1 MINENYRLQLLSHPN
16 IFETREDAIE
26 YITDNFKGK
35 ALFSEPALF
44 FYGTAREPKMILA
57 VGATTDPTKPRLCLI
72 DDEELREKI
81 NEVKDTV
88 DGISDTTE
96 SVAAD
101 LMNTIEVLGLTY
113 DDNKMTN
120 KVSYDPDSRDEL
132 IRDAQTVCE
141 AISIISQYVQE
152 KFSETELSV
161 EDTDSTALTLEN
173 SNGLTLKSDVKI
185 STNGDDDSVDFNDNI
200 IGIKSDGIYA
210 AVNLEYDPETNKL
223 TFTTSGVNASGRFKN
238 DAKKVVIDLGA
249 HSIYE
254 ADNDGHNVE
263 LTFVQGGN
271 NPSKVSADVRISNA
285 QNNILVSQDN
295 KLYVNG
301 DASNIKFNNTNVE
314 NALNTLNDAVA
325 NIDDNLE
332 FDGADTDT
340 ASLTV
345 VKRQNGGWTLSSD
358 VKLSEDRSVIVSEGG
373 LSANIDIDVNAT
385 TNKLIF
391 TIGDTTKELEL
402 PGVTFIDRIEYDT
415 DNKQIKIYVNGQT
428 EPITIPLENILETWV
443 INNPASSPVVMHR
456 EEVSATGNPDVVY
469 ATLKVRSTNNLL
481 QVNSQNGELYVDS
494 NELDERFDIEATAR
508 QNTDNALSQRI
519 DTLSGEVGSIDTA
532 VNSML
537 DDITDIERNITTMS
551 TTLSNTVTGLQSE
564 ISTRNGQYEE
574 ISENIADLNDDIQD
588 INTSL
593 THKIENVALTK
604 NTDRLYTITVDGSSI
619 GTIEIPEDKYLE
631 SVTYDSVSHKLRF
644 IFHTESGTATTDIDL
659 SDIVSTYTAGN
670 GLNLNGNEFSI
681 KLHED
686 TEAYLQLSANG
697 LRLTGIDNALSQ
709 KANTDDVYTK
719 TQSDEKF
726 ATLVQFSNLEDTV
739 GQVDAKADTKANA
752 SDVYTKTAADEKFAT
767 ITSLGDYATTA
778 QLSTLEGTVDDLS
791 DTVGTKANTNDV
803 YTKTAADEKFIAQT
817 QVTDSDTVDMTF
829 SNSELKADVKLA
841 SGTNLLFVGV
851 DGLKS
856 YVNLVFDSEHK
867 TLTLDRG
874 GENEPVE
881 VDLSSLLDNSV
892 AGVQRAFYDSST
904 NEIVVEYI
912 VNGVPGVREVR
923 VPVQV
928 ASVDVENPLNS
939 PVVLTMTGNQEK
951 LLSADMNLSSNAR
964 NGIVKDGNSLYM
976 SKHADD
982 LTAHWGT
989 NQNEVLQT
997 VIDNLKTT
1005 VDNLNASLTTLT
1017 STVNT
1022 LISRVEQLEAQSGD
1036 LSAIE
1041 ARLDAVE
1048 KFHENFIDF
1057 SDVDGDGTPDYFDG
1071 PGE

>member
-161 EDTDSTALTLEN
+161 EDTDSIALTLEN
-173 SNGLTLKSDVKI
+173 SNGQTLKSDVKI

-223 TFTTSGVNASGRFKN
+223 TFTASGVNASGRFKN
-238 DAKKVVIDLGA
+238 DARKVVIDLGA

-325 NIDDNLE
+325 NIDDTLV
-332 FDGADTDT
+332 FDGADTET

-373 LSANIDIDVNAT
+373 LSANIDIDVNAA

-391 TIGDTTKELEL
+391 TIGDTTKEMEL

-415 DNKQIKIYVNGQT
+415 DNRQIKIYVNGQT

-443 INNPASSPVVMHR
+443 INNPVSSPVVMHR

-469 ATLKVRSTNNLL
+469 ATLKVRQTNNLL

-494 NELDERFDIEATAR
+494 NDLNERFDIEATAR
-508 QNTDNALSQRI
+508 QNTDNALSERI
-519 DTLSGEVGSIDTA
+519 DTLSTQMGSMDSEVS
-532 VNSML
+532 SL
-537 DDITDIERNITTMS
+537 SDDISEIQRNVSTMS

-564 ISTRNGQYEE
+564 ISTRSEQYDEV
-574 ISENIADLNDDIQD
+574 SENIADLNDDVQD
-588 INTSL
+588 INTALSR
-593 THKIENVALTK
+593 KIENVALTK

-631 SVTYDSVSHKLRF
+631 SVSYDSVSHKLRF
-644 IFHTESGTATTDIDL
+644 IFHTESGTTTTEIDL
-659 SDIVSTYTAGN
+659 SDIVSEYTAGN

-686 TEAYLQLSANG
+686 TETYLQLSANG

-709 KANTDDVYTK
+709 KANASEVYTK

-726 ATLVQFSNLEDTV
+726 ATLVQFSNLEDSID
-739 GQVDAKADTKANA
+739 QVDAKADTKANA
-752 SDVYTKTAADEKFAT
+752 SDVYTKTAADDKFAT
-767 ITSLGDYATTA
+767 ITSLDGYATTE
-778 QLSTLEGTVDDLS
+778 QLEDVE
-791 DTVGTKANTNDV
+791 DTVAAKANANDV

-817 QVTDSDTVDMTF
+817 QVTDSDTVGLTF
-829 SNSELKADVKLA
+829 SNSELTADVKLA

-856 YVNLVFDSEHK
+856 YVNLTFNESTK
-867 TLTLDRG
+867 ILTMDRG
-874 GENEPVE
+874 GENEPVT

-892 AGVQRAFYDSST
+892 SGIRDAYYDQNT
-904 NEIVVEYI
+904 NEMVIEYI
-912 VNGVPGVREVR
+912 VTGEPDVREAR
-923 VPVQV
+923 IPVQV

-939 PVVLTMTGNQEK
+939 PVVLTMSGVHEK
-951 LLSADMNLSSNAR
+951 VISADVNLSSNAN
-964 NGIVKDGNSLYM
+964 NGIVKDGNTLFASN
-976 SKHADD
+976 HADH
-982 LTAHWGT
+982 LYAHWG
-989 NQNEVLQT
+989 NNPNEVLQT
-997 VIDNLKTT
+997 VLTG
-1005 VDNLNASLTTLT
+1005 LNNTIENLT

-1022 LISRVEQLEAQSGD
+1022 LISRVEQLEAEAGD

-1041 ARLDAVE
+1041 ARLEALE

-1057 SDVDGDGTPDYFDG
+1057 SDVDGDGTPDYFDN
-1071 PGE
+1071 